1 VSAKSAK
8 RKAYVRVYNGTKR
21 ILLSS
26 RSEMAQSFCARLVG
40 LLGRRAIEPDGG
52 LWLVPSNSVHTI
64 GMRFPIDIV
73 LLNRNATVVEVLES
87 VRSCSIVWPNFRAKS
102 VLELPAET
110 IARTATEP
118 GDVLQIE
125 ILPAESTRQ

>member
-1 VSAKSAK
+1 MSAK
-8 RKAYVRVYNGTKR
+8 RKTHVRVYNGTKR

-26 RSEMAQSFCARLVG
+26 RSEMARSFYARLIG
-40 LLGRRAIEPDGG
+40 LLGRRALDPDGG

-64 GMRFPIDIV
+64 GMRFPIDVI
-73 LLNRNATVVEVLES
+73 LLSRNSTVVEVHES
-87 VRSCSIVWPNFRAKS
+87 VRSFSIVWPNFRAQS

-118 GDVLQIE
+118 GDVLRIE
-125 ILPAESTRQ
+125 VVPAENTRE